1 MFYAQYFNY
10 EANKESKRV
19 DTGTE
24 TSGGGK
30 WVLTSLEEFK
40 SKGEAAKPFLEIT
53 LFTEIMNDKDI
64 VLLSG
69 EVDLTLL
76 PKREEAQLLTALL
89 QFYYLHDPQQLVK
102 TFNTSPASFDY
113 SLLLSSLSRVITS
126 SPTSP
131 PTSSSSTL
139 KSKT

>member
-10 EANKESKRV
+10 EADSSV
-19 DTGTE
+19 ATE
-24 TSGGGK
+24 GQSGGGK

-53 LFTEIMNDKDI
+53 LFTELMKEKSI

-69 EVDLTLL
+69 EVDLVLL
-76 PKREEAQLLTALL
+76 PKREEAQLLTGLL

-102 TFNTSPASFDY
+102 AFNTSPTTFDY
-113 SLLLSSLSRVITS
+113 SLLLSSLSLAITS
-126 SPTSP
+126 SASPSP
-131 PTSSSSTL
+131 PSS
-139 KSKT
+139 